1 MLWIHRYGI
10 IILIIEIAG
19 ASTVIL
25 YGTNL
30 LFNPVVDPLIE
41 DPENPGE
48 PESLSKKAALLKN
61 ELATLCLP
69 HSYMVLAHRVE
80 TASDIQ
86 LVRGS

>member
-1 MLWIHRYGI
+1 MCRYGI

-48 PESLSKKAALLKN
+48 
-61 ELATLCLP
+61 
-69 HSYMVLAHRVE
+69 
-80 TASDIQ
+80 
-86 LVRGS
+86 LVRQPSINAWKQP

>member
-1 MLWIHRYGI
+1 MRGDLAVCTRRYGI

-48 PESLSKKAALLKN
+48 L
-61 ELATLCLP
+61 
-69 HSYMVLAHRVE
+69 R
-80 TASDIQ
+80 AS
-86 LVRGS
+86 